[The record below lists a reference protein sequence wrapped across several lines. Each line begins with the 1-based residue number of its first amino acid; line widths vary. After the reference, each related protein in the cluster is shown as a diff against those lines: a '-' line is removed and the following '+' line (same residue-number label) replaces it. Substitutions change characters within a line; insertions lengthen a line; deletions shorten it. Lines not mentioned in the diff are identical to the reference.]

1 MAKRSASLLSGLNKK
16 TLRRWLLLFFLALAI
31 PSAVLIQQAFSR
43 LKWETFHQHQILA
56 EELAQ
61 RIDARFQQLINVEE
75 KRAFTDYVFLNI
87 AGDPAANFLQRSPLS
102 TYPLQSSISGLIGYF
117 QVDAAGKLITPLL
130 PTSANA
136 ASRYGISEQ
145 ERQQRLAL
153 QNSIQQILA
162 ENYLVQSSQ
171 PAQAPIADKN
181 NVDQQL
187 ASDELEAGPGYKFYK
202 DRLSK
207 SNSKQDKDALIENKN
222 KEIDTVTQQS
232 APAAMSLPAMQ
243 EQQVQGQVV
252 FDQLNQRAL
261 RKKLKP
267 KQEAGNTLGR
277 VDDLK
282 LDDRYRAKQTSA
294 LKKQSRDLV
303 ERELYIEKRTR
314 KELNTLPEAVPSER
328 IVEQAEFADAAKS
341 SQLSA
346 ENQASTPEK
355 AAFLEQAQA
364 QIRIRTFESEI
375 DPFEFSLLDSGHFVL
390 FRKVWRNDQRYIQG
404 VLLDHQ
410 PFLQGIIETTFQP
423 STLAHISNLL
433 VAYRGDVFAMYNGQ
447 QTYDYLSST
456 KKLQGALLYQT
467 RLSAPLSELELI
479 FTINQLPAGA
489 GAQVVGW
496 TAALLF
502 LVLCSGLYLM
512 YRSASKQIDLTHQQQ
527 NFVSAVSHELK
538 TPLTSIRMYGEILR
552 EGWASEEKQKL
563 YYDYIFDES
572 ERLSRLI
579 NNVLQLARMTRNEQ
593 SADAKNMPVAELL
606 DTIRSKVT
614 TQVDHA
620 GFSLNMRSDHE
631 AQQATI
637 LVDPD
642 WFAQIII
649 NLVDNAIKFSVN
661 ADNKVIDIGCKQLT
675 NDSIQFSVRDY
686 GPGIPKP
693 HIKKIFKLFY
703 RTENELTRE
712 TVGTGIGLAL
722 VQQLS
727 EAMNGQVD
735 VVNCSPGVEFRVS
748 FPIGFQNCD

>member
-1 MAKRSASLLSGLNKK
+1 MAKRSASLLSGLNKT

-43 LKWETFHQHQILA
+43 LKWEAFHQHQIIA

-61 RIDARFQQLINVEE
+61 RIDSRFQQLINAEE

-87 AGDPAANFLQRSPLS
+87 AGDPTANFLQRSPLS
-102 TYPLQSSISGLIGYF
+102 TFPPQSATPGLIGYF
-117 QVDAAGKLITPLL
+117 QVDTAGKLNTPLL
-130 PTSANA
+130 PSSANA
-136 ASRYGISEQ
+136 ANRYGISEQ

-162 ENYLVQSSQ
+162 ENDLVQSSQ
-171 PAQAPIADKN
+171 PAQAPIAEKQN
-181 NVDQQL
+181 AEQQL
-187 ASDELEAGPGYKFYK
+187 AIDELEADAGYKFSK

-207 SNSKQDKDALIENKN
+207 SDSRQDNDALIENKSQ
-222 KEIDTVTQQS
+222 EIGTAAMQS
-232 APAAMSLPAMQ
+232 ATPAASSPAMQ
-243 EQQVQGQVV
+243 EEQVQGQAV

-261 RKKLKP
+261 RKKQKI
-267 KQEAGNTLGR
+267 KQEVGKTLGR
-277 VDDLK
+277 VADLK
-282 LDDRYRAKQTSA
+282 LDDRYRAKQRSP
-294 LKKQSRDLV
+294 LKKQSRALA
-303 ERELYIEKRTR
+303 ERELNTEKRAR
-314 KELNTLPEAVPSER
+314 KELNTLPETVLSER
-328 IVEQAEFADAAKS
+328 IEFADAAKP

-346 ENQASTPEK
+346 TNQAPTQEK
-355 AAFLEQAQA
+355 AAYREQAQS

-404 VLLDHQ
+404 ILLDQQ
-410 PFLQGIIETTFQP
+410 PFLQGIIQTTFQP
-423 STLAHISNLL
+423 STLAQISNLL
-433 VAYRGDVFAMYNGQ
+433 VAYRGDVFAMYHGQ
-447 QTYDYLSST
+447 PAYDYLSST
-456 KKLQGALLYQT
+456 KKLQGDLLYQT

-479 FTINQLPAGA
+479 FTINQLPVGA

-502 LVLCSGLYLM
+502 LVLSSGLYLM

-593 SADAKNMPVAELL
+593 SADAENMTVAELL

-614 TQVDHA
+614 TQVEHA
-620 GFSLNMRSDHE
+620 GFILNIQSDHE

-649 NLVDNAIKFSVN
+649 NLVDNAIKFSAN
-661 ADNKVIDIGCKQLT
+661 ADKKAIDIGCKQLT
-675 NDSIQFSVRDY
+675 NKSLQFSVRDY
-686 GPGIPKP
+686 GPGIPKA

-727 EAMNGQVD
+727 ETMNGKVD

-748 FPIGFQNCD
+748 FPNSVQL

>member
-1 MAKRSASLLSGLNKK
+1 MSMAKRSASLLSGHNKK
-16 TLRRWLLLFFLALAI
+16 SLRRWLLLFFLALAI

-43 LKWETFHQHQILA
+43 LKWETFHQHQIIA

-61 RIDARFQQLINVEE
+61 RIDTRFQQLINVEE

-87 AGDPAANFLQRSPLS
+87 VGDPAANFLQRSPLS
-102 TYPLQSSISGLIGYF
+102 TFPPQSAIPGLIGYF
-117 QVDAAGKLITPLL
+117 QVDAVGKLNTSLL
-130 PTSANA
+130 PNSANA
-136 ASRYGISEQ
+136 ANRYGISEQ

-171 PAQAPIADKN
+171 PAQTPIAEKPN
-181 NVDQQL
+181 AEQQL
-187 ASDELEAGPGYKFYK
+187 AIDELEADAGYKFSK

-207 SNSKQDKDALIENKN
+207 SDSRQDNDASIENKST
-222 KEIDTVTQQS
+222 EVGTVTQQS
-232 APAAMSLPAMQ
+232 ATPAASSPAMQ
-243 EQQVQGQVV
+243 EEQIQGQAV
-252 FDQLNQRAL
+252 FDQLNQRIR
-261 RKKLKP
+261 RKKQKT
-267 KQEAGNTLGR
+267 KQEAGKTLGR
-277 VDDLK
+277 VEDLK
-282 LDDRYRAKQTSA
+282 LDDRYRAKQIPPQ
-294 LKKQSRDLV
+294 KKQSRALA
-303 ERELYIEKRTR
+303 ERELNIEKRAR
-314 KELNTLPEAVPSER
+314 KELNALPETVLSER
-328 IVEQAEFADAAKS
+328 GEFTDATKP

-346 ENQASTPEK
+346 TNQVPTQEK
-355 AAFLEQAQA
+355 AAYREQAQS

-404 VLLDHQ
+404 ILLDQQ
-410 PFLQGIIETTFQP
+410 PFLQGIIQTTFQP
-423 STLAHISNLL
+423 STLAQISNLL
-433 VAYRGDVFAMYNGQ
+433 VAYRGDVFAMYHGQ
-447 QTYDYLSST
+447 PTYDYLSST
-456 KKLQGALLYQT
+456 KKLQGDLLYQT

-502 LVLCSGLYLM
+502 LVLSSGLYLT

-593 SADAKNMPVAELL
+593 SGDAENMTVAELL

-614 TQVDHA
+614 TQVEHA
-620 GFSLNMRSDHE
+620 GFILNIQSDHE

-637 LVDPD
+637 LIDPD

-649 NLVDNAIKFSVN
+649 NLVDNAIKFSAN
-661 ADNKVIDIGCKQLT
+661 ADKKVIEIGCKQLT
-675 NDSIQFSVRDY
+675 NKSI
-686 GPGIPKP
+686 
-693 HIKKIFKLFY
+693 
-703 RTENELTRE
+703 
-712 TVGTGIGLAL
+712 L
-722 VQQLS
+722 VS
-727 EAMNGQVD
+727 
-735 VVNCSPGVEFRVS
+735 S
-748 FPIGFQNCD
+748 

>member
-31 PSAVLIQQAFSR
+31 PSVVLIQQAFSR
-43 LKWETFHQHQILA
+43 LKWETFHQHQVLA

-61 RIDARFQQLINVEE
+61 HIDSRFQQLITAEE

-102 TYPLQSSISGLIGYF
+102 GFPLQSSIPGLIGYF
-117 QVDAAGKLITPLL
+117 QVDAAGKLNTPLL
-130 PTSANA
+130 PISVNTAN
-136 ASRYGISEQ
+136 RYGISEQ
-145 ERQQRLAL
+145 EQQQRLAL

-162 ENYLVQSSQ
+162 ENNLVQSSQ
-171 PAQAPIADKN
+171 PAQAPIAEKQNADP
-181 NVDQQL
+181 QL
-187 ASDELEAGPGYKFYK
+187 AIDELEADAAYKFSK

-207 SNSKQDKDALIENKN
+207 SGSRQDKDALLENKS
-222 KEIDTVTQQS
+222 KEFGATAKQS
-232 APAAMSLPAMQ
+232 AAPAASLPAMQ
-243 EQQVQGQVV
+243 EEQIQGQAV
-252 FDQLNQRAL
+252 FDQLNQLAIRT
-261 RKKLKP
+261 KHKT
-267 KQEAGNTLGR
+267 KQEAGKSLGR
-277 VDDLK
+277 VEDLK
-282 LDDRYRAKQTSA
+282 LDDRYRAIQTPVS
-294 LKKQSRDLV
+294 KKQSREHV
-303 ERELYIEKRTR
+303 KREFSTEKHAR
-314 KELNTLPEAVPSER
+314 KELNTLPETVLSDR
-328 IVEQAEFADAAKS
+328 VISADAAKPS
-341 SQLSA
+341 RLAVS
-346 ENQASTPEK
+346 EQASTSTK
-355 AAFLEQAQA
+355 SALLEQAQS

-404 VLLDHQ
+404 ILLDQQ
-410 PFLQGIIETTFQP
+410 PFLQGIIQTTFQP
-423 STLAHISNLL
+423 STLAQISNLL
-433 VAYRGDVFAMYNGQ
+433 VAYRGDVFAMYHGQ
-447 QTYDYLSST
+447 PAYDYLSST
-456 KKLQGALLYQT
+456 KKLQGDLLYQT
-467 RLSAPLSELELI
+467 HLSAPLSELELI
-479 FTINQLPAGA
+479 FTINQLPAGV

-502 LVLCSGLYLM
+502 LILCSGLYLM

-579 NNVLQLARMTRNEQ
+579 NNVLQLARTTRNEQ
-593 SADAKNMPVAELL
+593 SADAEYMTVAELL

-614 TQVDHA
+614 TQVEHA
-620 GFSLNMRSDHE
+620 GFILNIQSDHE

-642 WFAQIII
+642 WFAQIVI
-649 NLVDNAIKFSVN
+649 NLVDNAIKFSAN
-661 ADNKVIDIGCKQLT
+661 ADKKVIDIGCKQPT
-675 NDSIQFSVRDY
+675 NKSIQFSVRDY
-686 GPGIPKP
+686 GSGIPKS

-727 EAMNGQVD
+727 EAMNGKVD

-748 FPIGFQNCD
+748 FPNTQVDI